1 MTKICNKIGGD
12 ENSCPTV
19 ILMLLW
25 VAFAVYAMVQIL

>member
-12 ENSCPTV
+12 ADSCPTV

-25 VAFAVYAMVQIL
+25 VAFVVYAMVQVL